1 MKTTLSIPI
10 DSEKADLGV
19 SDVIETHRALFE
31 MLGGREQ
38 IAVLMTELLRSSGR
52 AVTRQM
58 IEKWFN
64 PKRRTIP
71 SGVLLV
77 TLLTAC
83 KLIED
88 QINEIKKTTKV
99 A

>member
-1 MKTTLSIPI
+1 MKTTLSLPI
-10 DSEKADLGV
+10 DSNKEDLGV
-19 SDVIETHRALFE
+19 SDLIEAHRDLFE

-38 IAVLMTELLRSSGR
+38 IASLMTELLVSSQR
-52 AVTRQM
+52 RVTRQM

-64 PKRRTIP
+64 PKNRTIP

-77 TLLTAC
+77 ALLTAC
-83 KLIED
+83 KLIEEHLND
-88 QINEIKKTTKV
+88 IKKTKRV

>member
-10 DSEKADLGV
+10 DSSQVDLGV
-19 SDVIETHRALFE
+19 ADLIESYRPLFE
-31 MLGGREQ
+31 MTGGREQ
-38 IAVLMTELLRSSGR
+38 IALLMTELLDSSQRS
-52 AVTRQM
+52 VTRQM

-64 PKRRTIP
+64 TKKRTIP

-77 TLLTAC
+77 ALLTAC
-83 KLIED
+83 ELISE
-88 QINEIKKTTKV
+88 QIRNIKKTKRV

>member
-1 MKTTLSIPI
+1 MKTTLSIPV
-10 DSEKADLGV
+10 DSKKEDLGV
-19 SDVIETHRALFE
+19 SDLIETHRELFE
-31 MLGGREQ
+31 MTGGREQ
-38 IAVLMTELLRSSGR
+38 IAVLMTELLGSSER
-52 AVTRQM
+52 RVTRQM

-64 PKRRTIP
+64 PKNRTIP

-88 QINEIKKTTKV
+88 HLNEIKKTKKV